1 VVSGQNK
8 GVALCVLPDT
18 HVIAFPHARSALAFE
33 SWHARGVQQDGLAN
47 TERRSATMKFQTLAL
62 AAAVSLGGLAAGQAF
77 AQERDVTVTH
87 ETPSGD
93 VVTRH
98 VHAGDGADGPVVHRS
113 TRIVHPDGSVEWRR
127 TTRITHYA
135 PVEPARAHRT
145 VVIHRHFDP
154 ETGQM
159 VVTRTVRRDVD

>member
-1 VVSGQNK
+1 
-8 GVALCVLPDT
+8 
-18 HVIAFPHARSALAFE
+18 
-33 SWHARGVQQDGLAN
+33 
-47 TERRSATMKFQTLAL
+47 MKFQILAL
-62 AAAVSLGGLAAGQAF
+62 AAAVSIGGLAAGQAF

-98 VHAGDGADGPVVHRS
+98 IHRGDGDDGPVVHRS

-135 PVEPARAHRT
+135 PVQPASPHRT
-145 VVIHRHFDP
+145 VVIRRHRDP
-154 ETGQM
+154 VTGQM
-159 VVTRTVRRDVD
+159 VVTRTVRRDID